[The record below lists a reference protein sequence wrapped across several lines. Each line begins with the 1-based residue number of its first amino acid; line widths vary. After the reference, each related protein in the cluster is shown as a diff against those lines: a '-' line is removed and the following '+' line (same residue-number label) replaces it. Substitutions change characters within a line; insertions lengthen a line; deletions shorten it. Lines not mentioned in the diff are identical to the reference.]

1 MIKVI
6 FLGTNGW
13 FDTQTGNTICTV
25 LDTPDEYI
33 ILDAGMGIHK
43 ADRYI
48 KKKKPV
54 YIFLSHFHIDH
65 IAGLHVLAKFKF
77 TNSIEI
83 YGPRGSTKHIGS
95 LLRHPYTVP
104 LANLRMPARLFE
116 IERKRPSSVSVEFA
130 PLRHST
136 ICYGYRFDFSG
147 TVIAYCT
154 DTGTCPGLNAL
165 GAGADLLIC
174 ESSFRP
180 GEKLDGWP
188 HLRPED
194 AAHAARACGAKDLA
208 LTHFDASRYP
218 DLKSRMAAQRCA
230 RTIFKS
236 TVAARD
242 GLIIE
247 L

>member
-13 FDTQTGNTICTV
+13 FDTQTGNTICTL

-43 ADRYI
+43 ANQYI
-48 KKKKPV
+48 KKKKPI

-65 IAGLHVLAKFKF
+65 ITGLHVLAKFKF
-77 TNSIEI
+77 AGSIEI
-83 YGPRGSTKHIGS
+83 YGPRGSKKHIGN

-104 LANLRMPARLFE
+104 LANLPMPVDLFE
-116 IERKRPSSVSVEFA
+116 IDRNRPSSLNVEFA
-130 PLRHST
+130 PLKHSS
-136 ICYGYRFDFSG
+136 ICYGYRFNFNNTIIS
-147 TVIAYCT
+147 YCT
-154 DTGTCPGLNAL
+154 DTGICPGLIKL
-165 GAGADLLIC
+165 GADADLLIC

-194 AAHAARACGAKDLA
+194 AADTARSCGAKKLA
-208 LTHFDASRYP
+208 LTHFDATRYP
-218 DLKSRMAAQRCA
+218 DRSTRMAAQRYA
-230 RTIFKS
+230 QTIFKS
-236 TVAARD
+236 TIAARD